1 MKTEFKGV
9 KEFRSAIERKMI
21 EVENTDHHTH
31 CLLNDLM
38 QDVIDDIDLYGENE
52 SDRLARAT
60 NQFDDIISNIN
71 TNKQ

>member
-9 KEFRSAIERKMI
+9 KEFHSAVERKMI

-60 NQFDDIISNIN
+60 SQFDDIISNLK